1 MCFRYFKDKSK
12 LRWIVCG
19 FIDNEIKALNHSLLK
34 LSHQLFLLIFAEL
47 T

>member
-12 LRWIVCG
+12 LLSIVCDL
-19 FIDNEIKALNHSLLK
+19 IDNEIKALNHNLHK
-34 LSHQLFLLIFAEL
+34 LSHQLFLLIFTEL